1 MMRSEIL
8 SYEADGLQMKSHL
21 YFDGSVSGPR
31 PGVLVFPEALGLG
44 DHAKEK
50 ARRLAEAGYVALAC
64 DLHGDGAF
72 ITDMPTIMALLG
84 ELMQAPTRIEARA
97 RAGLDA
103 LLGTGAVDPSRVASI
118 GFCFGGTM
126 SLELARG
133 GNDVA
138 GVVGFHSG
146 LGTARPEAAKN
157 IKGKVL
163 VLIGADDP
171 GIGPEARAAFESE
184 MREGKVD
191 WQMKL
196 YGGVVHSFTNV
207 EADKM
212 GRPDFARY
220 DKAADERSWAEMLA
234 FFNEI
239 FGKAS

>member
-1 MMRSEIL
+1 MESQVL
-8 SYEADGLQMKSHL
+8 SYEADGLRMKSHL
-21 YFDGSVSGPR
+21 YAVENASGPR
-31 PGVLVFPEALGLG
+31 PGVLVFPEAMGLG

-50 ARRLAEAGYVALAC
+50 AQRLARAGYVALAC
-64 DLHGDGAF
+64 DLHGEGT
-72 ITDMPTIMALLG
+72 IMTDMPAMMALLG
-84 ELMQAPTRIEARA
+84 ELMQAPHRIEARA
-97 RAGLDA
+97 KAGLDA
-103 LLGTGAVDPSRVASI
+103 LLGTGKVDPAKVASI

-133 GNDVA
+133 GNDIA

-146 LGTARPEAAKN
+146 LGTARPEAASN

-171 GIGPEARAAFESE
+171 GIGPDARQAFETE

-196 YGGVVHSFTNV
+196 YGGVVHSYTNT

-212 GRPDFARY
+212 GMPDFARY
-220 DKAADERSWAEMLA
+220 DKTADERSWAEMLA
-234 FFNEI
+234 FFDEI
-239 FGKAS
+239 F